1 MSEPLFTLSAI
12 ATDTAVLL
20 MLGGLL
26 ALSLMVDVLARRLG
40 LPRVSLLVLTG
51 VAIATA
57 ARVLLEQEVTVLT
70 AAVAEPLV
78 SIALVM
84 VAFLLGGD
92 LTAERWRLTGRPVL
106 ALSLAIALVSA
117 LLVGGGLL
125 ALGFLPAIALPL
137 AAMAVATDPA
147 AVHEVVREA
156 GGGGR
161 VGQVVLGIVAIDD
174 AWGIIA
180 FGVAVSLLELVAGAD
195 GWHAVGRAGWE
206 LGGALLLGLAI
217 GAPAAFLTGR
227 LRPGEPTQ
235 VEAVAVILL
244 IAGLA
249 DALAVSPLLAGM
261 TAGVAVANLTP
272 HHSRSFSEIEHIEW
286 PFLVFFFV
294 AAGAAADPARLGAA
308 APLTLAYLALRVAG
322 RLLGGWAALP
332 WLAGPDRRDFATVG
346 LGLLPQAGVAM
357 GMALLAAERYPAA
370 AADLLAV
377 AVAATIFFEIAG
389 PLLTRRQ
396 LGRAA

>member
-1 MSEPLFTLSAI
+1 MPEPLFATASI
-12 ATDTAVLL
+12 AADTAILL
-20 MLGGLL
+20 MLGAVLG
-26 ALSLMVDVLARRLG
+26 LSLIVDVLARRLG

-51 VAIATA
+51 VLIAA
-57 ARVLLEQEVTVLT
+57 VVRLLFEREVAVLT
-70 AAVAEPLV
+70 AGVAEPLT

-92 LTAERWRLTGRPVL
+92 LTAERWRQTGRPVL
-106 ALSLAIALVSA
+106 ALSLGIAFATA

-125 ALGFLPAIALPL
+125 VLGFLPAVALPL

-156 GGGGR
+156 DGGGR
-161 VGQVVLGIVAIDD
+161 VGEVVLGIVAIDD

-180 FGVAVSLLELVAGAD
+180 FGLALTLLDLVIGGD
-195 GWHAVGRAGWE
+195 GWQAVGMAGWE

-217 GAPAAFLTGR
+217 GAPAAFFTGR
-227 LRPGEPTQ
+227 LRAGEPTQ
-235 VEAVAVILL
+235 AEAVAVILL

-261 TAGVAVANLTP
+261 TAGVAVANLAP
-272 HHSRSFSEIEHIEW
+272 HHSHSFSEIAHIEW

-294 AAGAAADPARLGAA
+294 AAGAAANPAEIGAA
-308 APLTLAYLALRVAG
+308 ALLVLAYIALRIAG
-322 RLLGGWAALP
+322 RLLGSGAALP
-332 WLAGPDRRDFATVG
+332 WLAGPDRRDLATVG

-357 GMALLAAERYPAA
+357 GMALLAAERHPAA
-370 AADLLAV
+370 AADLVAV
-377 AVAATIFFEIAG
+377 AVAATIVFEIVG
-389 PLLTRRQ
+389 PLLTRRE
-396 LGRAA
+396 LRRRG

>member
-1 MSEPLFTLSAI
+1 MSEPLFATLPV
-12 ATDTAVLL
+12 ATDTLVLL
-20 MLGGLL
+20 MLGCVL

-51 VAIATA
+51 VAIAA
-57 ARVLLEQEVTVLT
+57 AVRVLFGQEVTVLT
-70 AAVAEPLV
+70 AAIAEPLV

-106 ALSLAIALVSA
+106 ALSLGIALVSA
-117 LLVGGGLL
+117 LPGRWRACWPWASCRPSPCRSPPWRSPRTRPPCTRLSGR
-125 ALGFLPAIALPL
+125 
-137 AAMAVATDPA
+137 PA
-147 AVHEVVREA
+147 A
-156 GGGGR
+156 GGR

-180 FGVAVSLLELVAGAD
+180 FGLALSLLELVTGAD

-217 GAPAAFLTGR
+217 GAPAAYLTGR

-261 TAGVAVANLTP
+261 TAGVAVANLT
-272 HHSRSFSEIEHIEW
+272 RTIRARFSEIEHIEW

-294 AAGAAADPARLGAA
+294 AAGAAADPATR
-308 APLTLAYLALRVAG
+308 T
-322 RLLGGWAALP
+322 
-332 WLAGPDRRDFATVG
+332 RRDC
-346 LGLLPQAGVAM
+346 
-357 GMALLAAERYPAA
+357 
-370 AADLLAV
+370 
-377 AVAATIFFEIAG
+377 
-389 PLLTRRQ
+389 
-396 LGRAA
+396 